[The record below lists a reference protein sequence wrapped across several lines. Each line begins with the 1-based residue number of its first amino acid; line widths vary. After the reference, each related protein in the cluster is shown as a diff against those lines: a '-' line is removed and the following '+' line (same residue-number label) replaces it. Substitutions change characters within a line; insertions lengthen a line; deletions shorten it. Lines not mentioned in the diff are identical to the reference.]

1 MLYSRNVLMFG
12 IYLMSAFVIKYS
24 TDVHRLTHDR
34 SAKLYTCIT
43 YKFINNNT
51 KQSQI
56 TVGNYLKLIEMCHY
70 LLS

>member
-24 TDVHRLTHDR
+24 TDVHRLTYDR
-34 SAKLYTCIT
+34 SEKLYIT
-43 YKFINNNT
+43 YKFINNNK
-51 KQSQI
+51 KQSQV
-56 TVGNYLKLIEMCHY
+56 TVGNYLKLIEMRHY

>member
-24 TDVHRLTHDR
+24 TDVHRLTYDR
-34 SAKLYTCIT
+34 SAKLYIT
-43 YKFINNNT
+43 YKFINNNK
-51 KQSQI
+51 KQSQV
-56 TVGNYLKLIEMCHY
+56 TVGNYLKLIEMRHY